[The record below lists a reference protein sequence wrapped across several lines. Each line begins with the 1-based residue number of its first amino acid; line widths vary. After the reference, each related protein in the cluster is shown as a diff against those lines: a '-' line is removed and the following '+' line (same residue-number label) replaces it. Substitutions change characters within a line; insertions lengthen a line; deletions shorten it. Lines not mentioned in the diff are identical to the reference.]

1 LIKERRTRV
10 GRYEM
15 NPLSAQFWIGIA
27 IAALCGGI
35 IGFERQI
42 RGKPAGIRTSILIC
56 LGTSIFVHLGT
67 TFGGAN
73 VDPTRVLGQVVTGIG
88 FLGAG
93 VIIAR
98 EGLVKGVT
106 SAAVIWVLAGIGA
119 MIGFG
124 LLISAVA
131 ISFVT
136 VGILTGVEL
145 LENSVR
151 RLRRGA
157 HAPDGEHNMN
167 SE

>member
-1 LIKERRTRV
+1 MDPMTPE
-10 GRYEM
+10 
-15 NPLSAQFWIGIA
+15 FWIGIGTA
-27 IAALCGGI
+27 ILCGGI

-56 LGTSIFVHLGT
+56 LGTSIFIHLGA
-67 TFGGAN
+67 TFQGEN

-119 MIGFG
+119 MIGFR
-124 LLISAVA
+124 LFLSAVA
-131 ISFVT
+131 ISFITIGVLA
-136 VGILTGVEL
+136 GIEV

-157 HAPDGEHNMN
+157 HAPDEECAKNN
-167 SE
+167 E

>member
-1 LIKERRTRV
+1 
-10 GRYEM
+10 M
-15 NPLSAQFWIGIA
+15 NPMVPEFWIGIGIA
-27 IAALCGGI
+27 ILCGGV

-56 LGTSIFVHLGT
+56 LGTSIFIHLGT
-67 TFGGAN
+67 TFQGEN

-119 MIGFG
+119 MIGFR
-124 LLISAVA
+124 LFLSAVA
-131 ISFVT
+131 ISFIT

-157 HAPDGEHNMN
+157 HAREPKRTMN